1 MPGTGKSRAPL
12 FRMLLIN
19 PFDLLKRDLVSAIL
33 VDRRA
38 RSAQE
43 AAARTSLEI
52 KATWTMLTPLNGH
65 PIHAALL
72 SPDAAPPD
80 FKLPRRIE
88 TNSGS
93 YTRLLDRF
101 YVPDDAG
108 PEVTSALFDAIAV
121 HYDELT
127 DCGTNL
133 AICRR
138 LLDEVSGHS
147 ETGNR
152 ILDFGCGTGVAV
164 LVTSEPDL
172 QHLHLVGTD
181 ASPSMLELARR
192 RGEET
197 LHFQAWRDTP
207 AESFDGAIA
216 AFVLHYG
223 VPDEHLALI
232 ASQLREGAIFAAN
245 LFKATS
251 TLMDRI
257 IRACSQGGLK
267 LRSVEQLNATAGEN
281 LLLIFEKTPGAGG

>member
-1 MPGTGKSRAPL
+1 
-12 FRMLLIN
+12 MLLIS
-19 PFDLLKRDLVSAIL
+19 PFDLLKCDLVSAIL

-38 RSAQE
+38 QNAQE
-43 AAARTSLEI
+43 AAARAGLEI
-52 KATWTMLTPLNGH
+52 KATWTMPAPLEGS
-65 PIHAALL
+65 PIHATLL

-88 TNSGS
+88 TSRGS

-101 YVPDDAG
+101 YVPDNAG
-108 PEVTSALFDAIAV
+108 PEVTSAFFDAIAV
-121 HYDELT
+121 HYDELA

-133 AICRR
+133 AVCRR
-138 LLDEVSGHS
+138 LLDEVSAHIGTS
-147 ETGNR
+147 NR

-164 LVTSEPDL
+164 LAASEPDL

-181 ASPSMLELARR
+181 ASPAMLELARR

-197 LHFQAWRDTP
+197 LHFQAWRGT
-207 AESFDGAIA
+207 AAGSFDGAIA

-223 VPDEHLALI
+223 VPDEHLALV

-257 IRACSQGGLK
+257 VRACSQSGLK
-267 LRSVEQLNATAGEN
+267 LKSVERLDATAGEN
-281 LLLIFEKTPGAGG
+281 LLLIFEKIPGSGG